1 MRRRT
6 FVRSMSCTAG
16 ALMFTPTDLLQP
28 NAREIQRNAA
38 LRHIQ
43 ELEGEPPARAEI
55 SVERGGPRLF
65 LNGEEVYPLLALST
79 HLYNTMENF
88 KEAGL
93 NIYNPI
99 IGTRSMWLGP
109 DRYDWSRVDVFLD
122 RLLELNPGAFFMP
135 RLQLNTPTWWKVA
148 HPEELIKYGLDI
160 PEKRY
165 DILKHQDLVFTE
177 GGHYFGT
184 GNELW
189 EASLASELWR
199 RDTAGMLGAYL
210 EHIEES
216 PLRSRVIGYMPT
228 TGRTGEWNYYGAN
241 FLPDYSE
248 PMRRACGNIP
258 DVEARLKTTYGLL
271 RDPEKENPVIQFYQK
286 FHETVAEN
294 AVIMC
299 RTVHEATKGR
309 ALAGVFYGYLL
320 EQVRIQEGGY
330 LAARKIFESPDIDY
344 IVGPYTYQPGNV
356 KDENGVRVTMED
368 GAGNILGSARGVAGD
383 GGFRMM
389 TESLRRRGKL
399 YISEMDPSTYR
410 DESPHRVIGGHGG
423 IGSDTLEGSRRI
435 LRRDLGQVF
444 ASGVGGW
451 LYDFGPLNKA
461 KDGWYGGHEMIAE
474 MKRFAT
480 LGKRRKDL
488 DITPASQI
496 AALCDAKTF
505 AATEHWDAD
514 RPWEDYGIKYSDF
527 INQWFIN
534 SQARA
539 YHRIGAPMDFLFH
552 SDLELDDRERY
563 RLLFMMNL
571 YFMREEEVHHLK
583 KALRDSGMTVV
594 WYYAPGFVAEEKLD
608 LGRME
613 SLTGFRFEILD
624 APG

>member
-1 MRRRT
+1 
-6 FVRSMSCTAG
+6 
-16 ALMFTPTDLLQP
+16 
-28 NAREIQRNAA
+28 
-38 LRHIQ
+38 
-43 ELEGEPPARAEI
+43 
-55 SVERGGPRLF
+55 
-65 LNGEEVYPLLALST
+65 
-79 HLYNTMENF
+79 
-88 KEAGL
+88 
-93 NIYNPI
+93 
-99 IGTRSMWLGP
+99 
-109 DRYDWSRVDVFLD
+109 
-122 RLLELNPGAFFMP
+122 
-135 RLQLNTPTWWKVA
+135 
-148 HPEELIKYGLDI
+148 
-160 PEKRY
+160 
-165 DILKHQDLVFTE
+165 
-177 GGHYFGT
+177 
-184 GNELW
+184 
-189 EASLASELWR
+189 
-199 RDTAGMLGAYL
+199 
-210 EHIEES
+210 
-216 PLRSRVIGYMPT
+216 
-228 TGRTGEWNYYGAN
+228 
-241 FLPDYSE
+241 
-248 PMRRACGNIP
+248 
-258 DVEARLKTTYGLL
+258 
-271 RDPEKENPVIQFYQK
+271 
-286 FHETVAEN
+286 
-294 AVIMC
+294 
-299 RTVHEATKGR
+299 
-309 ALAGVFYGYLL
+309 
-320 EQVRIQEGGY
+320 
-330 LAARKIFESPDIDY
+330 
-344 IVGPYTYQPGNV
+344 
-356 KDENGVRVTMED
+356 
-368 GAGNILGSARGVAGD
+368 
-383 GGFRMM
+383 
-389 TESLRRRGKL
+389 
-399 YISEMDPSTYR
+399 ISEMDPSTYR
-410 DESPHRVIGGHGG
+410 DESPHKVIGGHGG

-461 KDGWYGGHEMIAE
+461 KDGWYGGYEMIAE

-624 APG
+624 APGSMVIRSEIEAVKLQFGVNRSKRPRFAVTDDKATPLGYWADTGEVAFATKEYDGYTSVYVGSAPLPQQLLRWLARQAGADLWSSKPDIIWATRDAAAIVAASDGVRTLTLPKPMALVDGGTAQRKHELNLETGEVRIFAAEI